1 MNTLKNIGF
10 WVMVPS
16 IFLMFCIAVP
26 FIFLMFCIAII
37 FEKEEEYDPY
47 SGDKG

>member
-1 MNTLKNIGF
+1 MNTLKKIGF
-10 WVMVPS
+10 WVT
-16 IFLMFCIAVP
+16 VP
-26 FIFLMFCIAII
+26 FIFLIFCIAII